1 MKNVQLLTYRADLKS
16 SLKELFRRTEQP
28 QNVLEYEKSGGIHN
42 NELKSNFEKKF
53 IQRFHEES

>member
-28 QNVLEYEKSGGIHN
+28 QNVLEYGKSGGIHS

-53 IQRFHEES
+53 HTELP